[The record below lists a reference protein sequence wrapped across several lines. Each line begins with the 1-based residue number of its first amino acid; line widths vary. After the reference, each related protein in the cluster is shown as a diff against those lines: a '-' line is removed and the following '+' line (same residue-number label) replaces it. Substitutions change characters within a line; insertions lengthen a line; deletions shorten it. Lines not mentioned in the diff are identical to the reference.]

1 MFCYLRQFA
10 LIMLNTLFF
19 QTATKLFF
27 DNTMNLQ
34 IRISSDWRSKMAI
47 ILASKTKVSG
57 TFHRIFCL
65 LHTPKSKAANHSLLR
80 CSRNFRQKLLDFLA
94 AFAFGAV
101 LLLGEIIGS
110 WAGAAFIIGSIFL
123 IILALLLIF
132 WKRLFVNIFVKLFI
146 GIFYDN
152 E

>member
-1 MFCYLRQFA
+1 MAGIQERMDPELCRYLDLR
-10 LIMLNTLFF
+10 LNELKLKTIDGLSIGVSRVLSMMLVIMLG
-19 QTATKLFF
+19 
-27 DNTMNLQ
+27 
-34 IRISSDWRSKMAI
+34 AI
-47 ILASKTKVSG
+47 V
-57 TFHRIFCL
+57 
-65 LHTPKSKAANHSLLR
+65 
-80 CSRNFRQKLLDFLA
+80 LA
-94 AFAFGAV
+94 AYAFGAV